1 MLGWAERECTVRTGA
16 SWRRKMGV
24 LAEVLL
30 VVLRSLGFNL
40 IARQVINE
48 FSVEDCHNQF
58 YVQKD
63 GTVIYPVT
71 QTNKVGP
78 LL

>member
-1 MLGWAERECTVRTGA
+1 
-16 SWRRKMGV
+16 MGV

-48 FSVEDCHNQF
+48 FSVEE
-58 YVQKD
+58 
-63 GTVIYPVT
+63 
-71 QTNKVGP
+71 
-78 LL
+78 